1 MKLGSEEKIVVQF
14 YITEMGLV
22 HAEIRLINGGD
33 IVRFEDKTIK
43 EAQIRRVTA
52 TMMVDSGAYMMC
64 INETTQSQLGL
75 KTKEKRIAQLA
86 DGSPI
91 ELDIVGPIEV
101 QFENRTATC
110 NAMVL
115 PGDTE
120 MLLGAIPMEEMD
132 VLIHPRENKLI
143 VNPLHPNV
151 AQLSLK

>member
-1 MKLGSEEKIVVQF
+1 MDLVYAKIK
-14 YITEMGLV
+14 
-22 HAEIRLINGGD
+22 LINGGD

-43 EAQIRRVTA
+43 ETQIRYVTA

-75 KTKEKRIAQLA
+75 KTKERRIAQLA